1 MKTSIGKLIV
11 KILGWARDWLV
22 FIKTSADYCIGI
34 LLFGFVGAT
43 NIGCVQSIFKSK
55 RVIVLGTGPSLDC
68 ITRDLLEAYDVV
80 VFLNASI
87 RIAGQIDLAGL
98 NLIWLNGD
106 FYRFLELKR
115 EIQGFKYP
123 ILSLFVPIHLHLFH
137 RHFCYLGRKNSFL
150 INPALR
156 LGKPSE
162 KHATRSIV
170 TYKFAS
176 RSEIL
181 EGRISPALPILPH
194 TIALTAFMVIISSG
208 CLALHHIGCD
218 FGAGRARLVAQ
229 DPANFKRKNILL
241 WYNLLEKLADSRR
254 ISFSPA
260 LSVNR

>member
-1 MKTSIGKLIV
+1 MKTNIDKLIA
-11 KILGWARDWLV
+11 KILAWARDWLV
-22 FIKTSADYCIGI
+22 FIKTSAEYCIGI
-34 LLFGFVGAT
+34 LLFGLVGAT
-43 NIGCVQSIFKSK
+43 NISCVQSIFKSK

-68 ITRDLLEAYDVV
+68 VTRDLLEAYDVV

-87 RIAGQIDLAGL
+87 RIASQIDLAGL

-106 FYRFLELKR
+106 FYRFLELR
-115 EIQGFKYP
+115 SEIQGFKYP
-123 ILSLFVPIHLHLFH
+123 ILSLFVPIHFHLFY
-137 RHFCYLGRKNSFL
+137 RHFYFLRRKNSFL

-156 LGKPSE
+156 LGKPNE
-162 KHATRSIV
+162 KYASKSLI

-218 FGAGRARLVAQ
+218 FGAGRARLAAQ
-229 DPANFKRKNILL
+229 DPANFKRKKILL
-241 WYNLLEKLADSRR
+241 WHNLLEKLANSRC

-260 LSVNR
+260 LPVNR